1 MSISALDSRIFRNL
15 FGTEEVRAIFTDEAY
30 AKFLVHTEAALARAE
45 SKVNAIPADVGDAIT
60 AVLGNIELE
69 LSRETEIVGYP
80 VLPLVMQLVENT
92 PEDLAKYI
100 HWGATTQDVMDNASM
115 LQIKRG
121 LDLVKRD
128 LNKLIDI
135 LQIMAEKYRDIP
147 MAGRTHLQ
155 HALPCTFGYKCAV
168 YLSSILRHRD
178 RLCEIERR
186 CLLVQF
192 GGAAGTLASLGSDR
206 TGILVRAQL
215 AKELE
220 LEDPMITWHVARDN
234 IAEVL
239 NFLALTG
246 GTLGKIALDIIVMSS
261 NELDEVAE
269 PFVPHRGASSTM
281 PQKRNPISSEII
293 LATSKLLRANASLGL
308 DAMVVDFERLC
319 VKEDSMEKNLH
330 STRGLIV
337 GEAVMMGLA
346 PFVGRQRAHDVVY
359 EACKSAI
366 EHDRVLLDVLKED
379 TEVSEHLNEAK
390 LAQLC
395 DPLNYLGSG
404 QLMVDDVL
412 KRVAEGKAGLKTMA
426 LFHEQS
432 RCAFGLEL
440 NSDPQKVCTPDQLI
454 SPQPQ
459 TRGLWQNVLILVVCP
474 AFILFGYN
482 QSNLGGLVSVTDF
495 TNHFPR
501 IDTVHTE
508 GDQKSSNATIQ
519 GVVVATFTLG
529 ALIGCLS
536 CSYTSNR
543 FGRRIVILAGAILTV
558 VGEVLEASS
567 FQLAQLIIGRV
578 ILGAGVGMLSGTV
591 PTWQSECSS
600 SSNRGKHVVL
610 DGLFI
615 SIGYVLQAWINLGFY
630 QVKTGSA
637 SWRAPI
643 AIPIFF
649 SLLLSLAILAMPESP
664 RWLSQQGHMQE
675 ARSTLAA
682 LKGLPDDNASIIDE
696 LSAIERSL
704 EQSGRTAASLGD
716 MLKMGQD
723 RLLYRFC
730 LCILLQFYQQ
740 MSGGN
745 LISVYSTVIFQE
757 GLRMDSE
764 TSRILSGGTLTWKAL
779 SCFAGFFAIDRFGR
793 RFVLMVSGTGMATCM
808 MGLAVATSF
817 PHSNFSAQVA
827 SVFFIFL
834 FNFFIPIG
842 FLGANFLYCTEVAP
856 TKLRV
861 AMSSISTANHWLWNF
876 AVTMITPVAIN
887 TIGYQYYVVFTCIG
901 FCIPISVYFFYPEV
915 NQLFPVFARV
925 SLEEIDLIFRNSP
938 SVFSTVR
945 YARANP
951 HLALEHDLEHE
962 KGEIRHE
969 ENV

>member
-1 MSISALDSRIFRNL
+1 MSISVLDSRIFRNL
-15 FGTEEVRAIFTDEAY
+15 FGTEEVREIFTDEAY
-30 AKFLVHTEAALARAE
+30 AKFLVQTEAALARAE
-45 SKVNAIPADVGDAIT
+45 SKVNAIPAEVGDAIT

-92 PEDLAKYI
+92 PEDLSKYI

-135 LQIMAEKYRDIP
+135 LQVLAETYRDTP

-239 NFLALTG
+239 NFLALIG
-246 GTLGKIALDIIVMSS
+246 GTLGKIGLDIIVMSS

-293 LATSKLLRANASLGL
+293 LAASKLLRANASLGL

-319 VKEDSMEKNLH
+319 VKEDSMERNLH

-366 EHDRVLLDVLKED
+366 EHDRVLLDVLKENM
-379 TEVSEHLNEAK
+379 EVSVHLNEAQ
-390 LAQLC
+390 LTQLC

-412 KRVAEGKAGLKTMA
+412 KRVAERKAGLKA
-426 LFHEQS
+426 ILYVVNNIKD
-432 RCAFGLEL
+432 LL
-440 NSDPQKVCTPDQLI
+440 
-454 SPQPQ
+454 
-459 TRGLWQNVLILVVCP
+459 LVVCP

-508 GDQKSSNATIQ
+508 GKQKSANATIQ

-529 ALIGCLS
+529 AMMGCLS
-536 CSYTSNR
+536 CSYTSDR
-543 FGRRIVILAGAILTV
+543 FGRRIVIFAGAILTL

-630 QVKTGSA
+630 QIKTGSA
-637 SWRAPI
+637 SWRPPI

-649 SLLLSLAILAMPESP
+649 SLILSLVILAMPESP
-664 RWLSQQGHMQE
+664 RWLSQQGRMQE
-675 ARSTLAA
+675 ARNTLAA
-682 LKGLPDDNASIIDE
+682 LKGLPEDDTSIIDE
-696 LSAIERSL
+696 LSSIERSL
-704 EQSGRTAASLGD
+704 EQSGRTTASLGD

-730 LCILLQFYQQ
+730 LCILLQFFQQ

-745 LISVYSTVIFQE
+745 LISVYSTVIFQD
-757 GLRMDSE
+757 GLHMDSE
-764 TSRILSGGTLTWKAL
+764 TSRILSGGTLTWKLL
-779 SCFAGFFAIDRFGR
+779 SCFVGFFAIDRLGR

-808 MGLAVATSF
+808 MGLAIATSF
-817 PHSNFSAQVA
+817 PHSNFGAQVA
-827 SVFFIFL
+827 SVLFVFL

-887 TIGYQYYVVFTCIG
+887 TIGYQYYIVFTCIG
-901 FCIPISVYFFYPEV
+901 FCIPISVYFFYPETMG
-915 NQLFPVFARV
+915 R

-945 YARANP
+945 YARENP
-951 HLALEHDLEHE
+951 HLAVEQDLAQE
-962 KGEIRHE
+962 KGEISHE
-969 ENV
+969 EKV

>member
-15 FGTEEVRAIFTDEAY
+15 FGTEEVREIFTDEAY
-30 AKFLVHTEAALARAE
+30 AKFLVQAEAALARAE

-60 AVLGNIELE
+60 AVLSNIELE
-69 LSRETEIVGYP
+69 LSRETDIVGYP

-92 PEDLAKYI
+92 PEELAKYI

-135 LQIMAEKYRDIP
+135 LQVMAEKYRDTP

-206 TGILVRAQL
+206 TGILVRTQL

-220 LEDPMITWHVARDN
+220 LEDPMITWHVARDS

-239 NFLALTG
+239 NFLALIG

-319 VKEDSMEKNLH
+319 VKEESMEKNLH

-366 EHDRVLLDVLKED
+366 EHDRVLLDVLKEN
-379 TEVSEHLNEAK
+379 TEVSDHLNEAK

-412 KRVAEGKAGLKTMA
+412 KRVAEGKAGLKTI
-426 LFHEQS
+426 
-432 RCAFGLEL
+432 
-440 NSDPQKVCTPDQLI
+440 KVCTPDQLI
-454 SPQPQ
+454 STQPQ
-459 TRGLWQNVLILVVCP
+459 TRGLRRNVVNNIKELLLIVCP

-508 GDQKSSNATIQ
+508 GEQKSSNATIQ

-529 ALIGCLS
+529 ALFGCLS
-536 CSYTSNR
+536 CSYTSDR

-558 VGEVLEASS
+558 VGQVLEASS

-664 RWLSQQGHMQE
+664 RWLSQQGRMQE

-682 LKGLPDDNASIIDE
+682 LKGLPDDDASIIDE
-696 LSAIERSL
+696 LSEIERSL

-745 LISVYSTVIFQE
+745 LISVYSTVIFEE

-764 TSRILSGGTLTWKAL
+764 TSRILSGGALTWKLL

-817 PHSNFSAQVA
+817 PHSNFGAQVT

-887 TIGYQYYVVFTCIG
+887 TIGYQYYIVFTCIG

-915 NQLFPVFARV
+915 NQLSPVFGGI

-945 YARANP
+945 YARENP